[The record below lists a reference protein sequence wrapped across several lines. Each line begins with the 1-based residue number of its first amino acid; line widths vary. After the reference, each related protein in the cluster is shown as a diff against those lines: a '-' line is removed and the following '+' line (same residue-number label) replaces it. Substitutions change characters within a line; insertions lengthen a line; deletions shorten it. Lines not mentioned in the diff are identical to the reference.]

1 MLIKYYA
8 CCYIVV
14 MVNGLEDMKRNNEI
28 NEKKKITKLKIFETQ
43 DVLKIISW
51 FIRER

>member
-1 MLIKYYA
+1 MLIKYFA
-8 CCYIVV
+8 CCYIVG
-14 MVNGLEDMKRNNEI
+14 MVNGLEDMKRNNDI